1 MITHNNIQNIKK
13 LSLDVYFILLSTFK
27 KKNHL
32 YKICI
37 SSFVLKQRIQRGN
50 GHVIGGVVIR
60 ECKVK
65 IEDLTKQISIKRNR
79 PQFLFLLDRVKN
91 NTFDLCSILVMPFI
105 QNLELIHQQ
114 YSGQALHPK
123 P

>member
-1 MITHNNIQNIKK
+1 M
-13 LSLDVYFILLSTFK
+13 FISYCYQHLK

-65 IEDLTKQISIKRNR
+65 IEDLTKQYQLKETDNEIHTSH
-79 PQFLFLLDRVKN
+79 FLFLLDRVKN

-105 QNLELIHQQ
+105 QNLN
-114 YSGQALHPK
+114 
-123 P
+123 

>member
-65 IEDLTKQISIKRNR
+65 IEDLTKQYQLKETDNEIHTSH
-79 PQFLFLLDRVKN
+79 FLFLLDRVKN

-105 QNLELIHQQ
+105 QNLN
-114 YSGQALHPK
+114 
-123 P
+123 

>member
-13 LSLDVYFILLSTFK
+13 LSLDVYFILLSTL

-65 IEDLTKQISIKRNR
+65 IEDLTKQYQLKETDNEIHTSH
-79 PQFLFLLDRVKN
+79 FLFLLDRVKN

-105 QNLELIHQQ
+105 QNLN
-114 YSGQALHPK
+114 
-123 P
+123 